1 MLQLTTIS
9 SPSTHRHHLRRRSAA
24 IAMASSTTDVVTGAQ
39 LQALLGRSDVKVL
52 DSSWHM
58 PNSGRSGRADFLEAR
73 IQGAQFFDLDGVKN
87 ASSALPHMLP
97 PPSAFA
103 AAADALGIEPNTHVV
118 VYDTLGCFS
127 APRAWYTFRALGHNR
142 VSVLDGGLPL
152 WRAEGRPVEHG
163 ETASPVD
170 AATVACAA
178 VQMSTYPEA
187 ALNYP
192 ARLNSSLVK
201 SMNDVMMSVVERK
214 QARLVDARP
223 EGRFY
228 GIIPEPR
235 PGLRG
240 GHIPGSCSLP
250 FGQVLRPNGTLKSVE
265 ELKAVFDAAGA
276 PLDDI
281 AHPLWASCGTGVTA
295 CIVAL
300 AAAVAGRHDVAVYDG
315 SWTEWGAPDAVT
327 PVATG
332 PAAQ

>member
-1 MLQLTTIS
+1 
-9 SPSTHRHHLRRRSAA
+9 
-24 IAMASSTTDVVTGAQ
+24 MASSTTVPHVVSGAQ

-73 IQGAQFFDLDGVKN
+73 IQGAQFFDLDGVKD

-97 PPSAFA
+97 PPTAFA
-103 AAADALGIEPNTHVV
+103 AAADALGIEANTHVV
-118 VYDTLGCFS
+118 VYDTHGCFS

-152 WRAEGRPVEHG
+152 WQAEGRPVEHG

-170 AATVACAA
+170 AATVACATA
-178 VQMSTYPEA
+178 QTSTALEA
-187 ALNYP
+187 ALKYP

-201 SMNDVMMSVVERK
+201 SLNDVMMSVVERK

-223 EGRFY
+223 AGRFE
-228 GIIPEPR
+228 GTVPEPR

-240 GHIPGSCSLP
+240 GHIPGSRSLP
-250 FGQVLRPNGTLKSVE
+250 FSQVLKSNGTLKSVE

-300 AAAVAGRHDVAVYDG
+300 AAAVAGRDDVAVYDG
-315 SWTEWGAPDAVT
+315 SWTEWGAPDAAT
-327 PVATG
+327 PVTTG